1 MCRISIITALHNKG
15 PYIAETINSVRR
27 QTFINWEMIVVENGS
42 TDDGPE
48 QVDGIAVRDPRIRL
62 VRAPETVR
70 GPGAARNI
78 GIAGAIGEWILFL
91 DADDLLDRRYLET
104 MMQRALL
111 DSDATIVAA
120 PWVEFEAGKSP
131 VEGVVKWP
139 AAVVTGGL
147 GIEDS
152 AIAFTCWAVHAAIVR
167 RDWLLDRQWPEKLD
181 DYLAEDTSFWFSV
194 VSGAKVVYSTFAGA
208 FYRTQTD
215 NSRTDFSARAWF
227 EGNHRAVHANLDFLT
242 KSGRKP
248 SRAQMDTLVRHY
260 EELYDKACRGGD
272 REVAGEALVL
282 ANGWLKKHV
291 SADGP
296 LKTSMLIRRVLGIS
310 IFRHIKA
317 MSRAFLKR
325 RVS

>member
-1 MCRISIITALHNKG
+1 MCRISVITPLHNKG
-15 PYIAETINSVRR
+15 PYIAETINSVRH
-27 QTFINWEMIVVENGS
+27 QTVIDWEMIVVENGS

-48 QVDGIAVRDPRIRL
+48 QVGAIVVRDPRIRL

-78 GIAGAIGEWILFL
+78 GIEGAIGEWILFL

-104 MMQRALL
+104 MLQRALL
-111 DSDATIVAA
+111 DSYPMVVAA

-131 VEGVVKWP
+131 MEGVVKRP
-139 AAVVTGGL
+139 AAMATGGL

-167 RDWLLDRQWPEKLD
+167 RDWLFDRRWPEELD
-181 DYLAEDTSFWFSV
+181 GYLAEDTSFWFRV
-194 VSGAKVVYSTFAGA
+194 VSGAKVVYSNFAGA

-215 NSRTDFSARAWF
+215 NCRTDFSTRAWF
-227 EGNHRAVHANLDFLT
+227 EGNHRAAHANLDFLR
-242 KSGRKP
+242 KSGREP
-248 SRAQMDTLVRHY
+248 SHAQMETLVRHY

-272 REVAGEALVL
+272 REAAGEALVL

-296 LKTSMLIRRVLGIS
+296 QKTSMLIRRVLGIS
-310 IFRHIKA
+310 IFRYIKA
-317 MSRAFLKR
+317 MRRAFFKR
-325 RVS
+325 RVP